1 MANLHTRES
10 AYASTRQRNLILAV
24 LSWNIISMNYP
35 NVYVA
40 HINLGANMLQT
51 IKAFKEAE
59 NHQGPSIII
68 AYAPCI
74 AQGIIK
80 GMKNSIQEE
89 KDATVSGYFPLFHYH
104 PESGEFKVD
113 SNADFSKYEEF
124 MLGEDRYRSLKNLNR
139 DSDSLLSQNKKD
151 AEDTYSFYTNLE
163 NNDIS

>member
-1 MANLHTRES
+1 MQA
-10 AYASTRQRNLILAV
+10 
-24 LSWNIISMNYP
+24 
-35 NVYVA
+35 
-40 HINLGANMLQT
+40 
-51 IKAFKEAE
+51 IKVMKEAE
-59 NHQGPSIII
+59 AYNGPSIII

-89 KDATVSGYFPLFHYH
+89 KDATISGYFPLFHYH

-139 DSDSLLSQNKKD
+139 NSDSLLSQNKKD
-151 AEDTYSFYTNLE
+151 AEDTYSFYKNLE
-163 NNDIS
+163 SKETS